1 MSLPANTKN
10 ITSVLKTDCVCCSRD
25 NLQDV
30 GIMSDDNVRGPGNET
45 YTLLNG
51 LNIDEDEVL
60 GTYRAWI
67 TNGREGTPWT
77 MTARLAGELEW
88 AISGVISGGYSSDDY
103 SYDDYPFY
111 YDYPVDGYSYED
123 NSFDGYSYED
133 YSYNDYSYDDYS
145 YDDYSYDADR
155 TFYPVTVTKYTES
168 TCDID
173 LYGRKINMMSVV
185 R

>member
-1 MSLPANTKN
+1 
-10 ITSVLKTDCVCCSRD
+10 
-25 NLQDV
+25 
-30 GIMSDDNVRGPGNET
+30 MSDDNLEGPGSET

-67 TNGREGTPWT
+67 TNGRAGTPWIL
-77 MTARLAGELEW
+77 TARLAGELEW
-88 AISGVISGGYSSDDY
+88 AISGV
-103 SYDDYPFY
+103 
-111 YDYPVDGYSYED
+111 VLEGYSY
-123 NSFDGYSYED
+123 S
-133 YSYNDYSYDDYS
+133 SYD
-145 YDDYSYDADR
+145 DR
-155 TFYPVTVTKYTES
+155 TFYPVTVTEYTES